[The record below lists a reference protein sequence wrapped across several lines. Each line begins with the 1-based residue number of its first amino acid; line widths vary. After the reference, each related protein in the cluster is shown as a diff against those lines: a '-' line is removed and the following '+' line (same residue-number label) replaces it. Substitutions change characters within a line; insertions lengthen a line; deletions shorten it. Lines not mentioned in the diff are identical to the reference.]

1 MTRTAPALPSLL
13 RRAALLLALAVA
25 SVPALAAPPTDGD
38 INRLLSASRAQ
49 SMIDTMLPQI
59 EAMQQQQFQQVAAQR
74 QLNAQQQEQL
84 KRIQARTSQTLRQAL
99 SWQQLRPM
107 YVDLYKK
114 TFSKEDVLAMA
125 EFYESAAGTTV
136 YRFTCQ
142 PNRSSAF
149 WNPASSGARTST
161 TPPSGCGKRRRSA
174 CSSMRCTP
182 CMRKMRL
189 WRPSPWLVSPIM

>member
-1 MTRTAPALPSLL
+1 MTRFAPALPSLL
-13 RRAALLLALAVA
+13 RRAALLLALATA

-49 SMIDTMLPQI
+49 SMIDTMVPQI

-74 QLNAQQQEQL
+74 QLTAQQQEQL
-84 KRIQARTSQTLRQAL
+84 KRIQARTSQTLRQAM

-125 EFYESAAGTTV
+125 EFYERGRPEPAGQDPGTDAERDGGHPGAHAAAVCG
-136 YRFTCQ
+136 
-142 PNRSSAF
+142 
-149 WNPASSGARTST
+149 PAERPGSDRQRA
-161 TPPSGCGKRRRSA
+161 GKETR
-174 CSSMRCTP
+174 MR
-182 CMRKMRL
+182 
-189 WRPSPWLVSPIM
+189 